1 MSKKIMTIKIEILS
15 VAEVKGA
22 TGEILM
28 IQFSGVTDDE
38 LFRGRVEQSGTDTQ
52 IQYYGNIRTLSAR
65 YILSGTDAKGN
76 PCHIFIE
83 NNGVIS
89 GNQDPIKTV
98 PKIITDS
105 PELAWLETAQLSG
118 DIEETSEG
126 LMVHIYAET
135 D

>member
-1 MSKKIMTIKIEILS
+1 MSKKIITIKIEVIS
-15 VAEVKGA
+15 VVEVKGA

-28 IQFSGVTDDE
+28 IQFNGVTDGE
-38 LFRGRVEQSGTDTQ
+38 LFRGRVEHSGTDTQ

-65 YILSGTDAKGN
+65 YVLNGTDAKGN

-83 NNGVIS
+83 NNGDID
-89 GNQDPIKTV
+89 GNQFPIKTV

-118 DIEETSEG
+118 EIEETSEG
-126 LMVHIYAET
+126 LMVHIYTAE